1 VGHEVSA
8 DCDATAEVRAVHA
21 AARAAMTKTV
31 PRSKRIELLLN
42 TLLGERYARRPLLAE
57 LVEELAI
64 ETAGSE
70 AVRAGRALLE
80 RLDAGIDEVEFDGCV
95 EELIALTRTPSG
107 EPVDAGETYSA
118 EASLDEPASLEGL
131 PVSN

>member
-1 VGHEVSA
+1 
-8 DCDATAEVRAVHA
+8 VHA

-31 PRSKRIELLLN
+31 PRSRRIELLLN

-57 LVEELAI
+57 LLEELAS
-64 ETAGSE
+64 ETAWAE

-80 RLDAGIDEVEFDGCV
+80 RVDAGIDEVEFDGCV
-95 EELIALTRTPSG
+95 EEIIAMTRALGG
-107 EPVDAGETYSA
+107 EPASTAVPTYPA
-118 EASLDEPASLEGL
+118 PASLDEPPAASPGRV